1 MFQVFQNQNDR
12 RNFGGSAFLEFQ
24 YCKMKFVSKIED
36 LVSVDNVEFWKDNSL
51 YVYIDDI
58 ELFLEQYAKFFD
70 GGTYN
75 NLETGMV
82 DMYGINY
89 YFPNQVEEIIRG
101 IEMKKPKEYGVILEW
116 LNRAK
121 DYDGIYILGI

>member
-1 MFQVFQNQNDR
+1 MFHVFKNQNDR
-12 RNFGGSAFLEFQ
+12 RNISGSAFLELQ
-24 YCKMKFVSKIED
+24 YCKMKLESKIEE

-51 YVYIDDI
+51 YVHIDDI
-58 ELFLEQYAKFFD
+58 ELFLEQYAKIFD

-89 YFPNQVEEIIRG
+89 YFPNQVEEIIRE
-101 IEMKKPKEYGVILEW
+101 IEMEKPKEYSVILEW

-121 DYDGIYILGI
+121 DYNGIYILGI